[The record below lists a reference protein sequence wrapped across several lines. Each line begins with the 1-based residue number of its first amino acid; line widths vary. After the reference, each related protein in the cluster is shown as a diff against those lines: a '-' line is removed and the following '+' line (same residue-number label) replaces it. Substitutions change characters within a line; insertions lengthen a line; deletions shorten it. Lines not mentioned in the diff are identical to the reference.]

1 MSSSSA
7 ESRRTCPSAPC
18 ESGATLLGIVDA
30 DGSVG
35 YLTPPLQIDDDFVRS
50 AKRGRDPERRFRFAG
65 TCVEGG
71 CKQWTGTRCGVID
84 RVLAAGVGQDAGDGS
99 AGRAALPRCAI
110 RSTCRW
116 FAQAGADACGACP
129 LVVTDTTVGAQAP
142 SAEVGTT

>member
-1 MSSSSA
+1 MSSSRA
-7 ESRRTCPSAPC
+7 EPQRTCPSAPC
-18 ESGATLLGIVDA
+18 EPGATLLGVVNA

-35 YLTPPLQIDDDFVRS
+35 YLTPPLQIDDDFVQR
-50 AKRGRDPERRFRFAG
+50 AKQGRDPERRFRFAN

-84 RVLAAGVGQDAGDGS
+84 RALADGVGNDAAR
-99 AGRAALPRCAI
+99 AGLPHCAI

-116 FAQAGADACGACP
+116 FAQSGADACGACP
-129 LVVTDTTVGAQAP
+129 LVVTDTTQPP